1 MLKEI
6 TIQGA
11 FMFPQQAP
19 YELIR
24 MVAAGTLNLDAI
36 QTHVFNLDDV
46 NSAVAKASELK
57 GLDYCVLGVNQ
68 L

>member
-1 MLKEI
+1 ML
-6 TIQGA
+6 G
-11 FMFPQQAP
+11 QQERAH
-19 YELIR
+19 
-24 MVAAGTLNLDAI
+24 LDAI